1 VTLCSSLFNTKK
13 YKQYSYLSNFL
24 TIKNYF
30 FLIHQL
36 PKYKPVCALELYPTK
51 GVQYCSSSGST
62 AVITKIDN
70 RSSLALI
77 RLPSGVQKIFSSYSV
92 GSSDRIPFFNK
103 SLKNPAKAGFKVS
116 IGKKP
121 LSRGVAKNPV
131 DHPHGGRNK
140 AIRYQRTP

>member
-1 VTLCSSLFNTKK
+1 M
-13 YKQYSYLSNFL
+13 
-24 TIKNYF
+24 
-30 FLIHQL
+30 
-36 PKYKPVCALELYPTK
+36 CALELYPTK
-51 GVQYCSSSGST
+51 GVQYCSSSGSI

-77 RLPSGVQKIFSSYSV
+77 RLPSGVQKIFSSFST
-92 GSSDRIPFFNK
+92 GSSNRIPFLNK